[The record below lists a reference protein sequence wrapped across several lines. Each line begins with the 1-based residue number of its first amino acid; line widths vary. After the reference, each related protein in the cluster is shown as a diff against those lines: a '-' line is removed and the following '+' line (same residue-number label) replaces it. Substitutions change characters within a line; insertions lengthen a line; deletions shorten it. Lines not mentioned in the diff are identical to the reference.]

1 MRRVFLLRGGRALG
15 DGRVSQRALVGR
27 SALLCVWL
35 ACLCSC
41 MSLVGASLV
50 GAAIASPLGRAARTI
65 SLSESAH
72 LRLTS
77 KSGFTLN
84 EQGTTTGS
92 IDGTMY
98 IHLHVSNNH
107 GGVTAEVSIYPHGG
121 SLSGNGSATYEVD
134 GAYAKFS
141 GRLSITRG
149 SGSYAGSHG
158 SGLSFSGT
166 IERRNDAVAVQ
177 LSGPLS
183 V

>member
-1 MRRVFLLRGGRALG
+1 MRRVFLLRGGSCAPRVGRASRRAL
-15 DGRVSQRALVGR
+15 AGR
-27 SALLCVWL
+27 SAL
-35 ACLCSC
+35 ACSC
-41 MSLVGASLV
+41 ACTLLATVAT
-50 GAAIASPLGRAARTI
+50 ASPVGHVSRTV
-65 SLSESAH
+65 SLRETAS

-98 IHLHVSNNH
+98 IHLHVSNDH

-121 SLSGNGSATYEVD
+121 SLSGNGSATYQVE

-149 SGSYAGSHG
+149 TGSYAGSHA
-158 SGLSFSGT
+158 SGLSFSGS

>member
-1 MRRVFLLRGGRALG
+1 MRRVFLLR
-15 DGRVSQRALVGR
+15 RVRRTRVGR
-27 SALLCVWL
+27 QVRPGLLVAGPSAIACVWI
-35 ACLCSC
+35 ACICSGIG
-41 MSLVGASLV
+41 V
-50 GAAIASPLGRAARTI
+50 AAASPLGHAARTI
-65 SLSESAH
+65 SLNESAH

-98 IHLHVSNNH
+98 IHLHIANNH
-107 GGVTAEVSIYPHGG
+107 GGVTAEVNIYPHGG
-121 SLSGNGSATYEVD
+121 SLSGSGSASYEVE

-149 SGSYAGSHG
+149 TGSYAGSRA

-166 IERRNDAVAVQ
+166 IQRRSDTVAVQ
-177 LSGPLS
+177 LSGTLS
-183 V
+183 E